1 MNSIVLWF
9 DLARRSFRSQSVY
22 RINVLVNL
30 IYSFMSVLINVSVWN
45 ALYAQNVDPAATLSE
60 AITYSV
66 ISSTFLVG
74 MQLWPGS
81 RIGDAVYS
89 GEVGQQMVRP
99 MNLLAQHAAMELGE
113 KMFNFFT
120 CILPCI
126 VAAKIVYNALLF
138 PATLADVLFFLL
150 SALLGNMIFLLLN
163 TILGYTA
170 FWLGNVWYIQWF
182 LTAAMYVFGGAE
194 SFPGY
199 FGILSVPAFR
209 RYAPACYHRA
219 CDLYVS
225 ECRACRRTD
234 HRSGR
239 CCAEGYFENAD
250 ALAEATQEH
259 HGHRQP
265 RYGRALSDYGP
276 HGDHVFRQHHRAWP
290 DRCDL

>member
-113 KMFNFFT
+113 KTFNFFT

-126 VAAKIVYNALLF
+126 VAAKIVYNFQCWIYYALYNICHCNDFQLYF
-138 PATLADVLFFLL
+138 SRCYTKSLGHTLASYHIGIGRHYLRMRLFDFLA
-150 SALLGNMIFLLLN
+150 SK
-163 TILGYTA
+163 
-170 FWLGNVWYIQWF
+170 
-182 LTAAMYVFGGAE
+182 
-194 SFPGY
+194 
-199 FGILSVPAFR
+199 
-209 RYAPACYHRA
+209 
-219 CDLYVS
+219 
-225 ECRACRRTD
+225 
-234 HRSGR
+234 
-239 CCAEGYFENAD
+239 CCSHWQCF
-250 ALAEATQEH
+250 
-259 HGHRQP
+259 
-265 RYGRALSDYGP
+265 S
-276 HGDHVFRQHHRAWP
+276 
-290 DRCDL
+290 

>member
-74 MQLWPGS
+74 MQLWPGV

-182 LTAAMYVFGGAE
+182 LPFRCVLFIPMEMYLGRLSMNQIIFNLCLQVLWLLGLLLLERFVWYRAQKKIVVQGG
-194 SFPGY
+194 
-199 FGILSVPAFR
+199 
-209 RYAPACYHRA
+209 
-219 CDLYVS
+219 
-225 ECRACRRTD
+225 
-234 HRSGR
+234 
-239 CCAEGYFENAD
+239 
-250 ALAEATQEH
+250 
-259 HGHRQP
+259 
-265 RYGRALSDYGP
+265 
-276 HGDHVFRQHHRAWP
+276 
-290 DRCDL
+290 

>member
-74 MQLWPGS
+74 MQ
-81 RIGDAVYS
+81 
-89 GEVGQQMVRP
+89 
-99 MNLLAQHAAMELGE
+99 LAQHAAMELGE

-182 LTAAMYVFGGAE
+182 LTAAMYVFGGE
-194 SFPGY
+194 MVPFWFLPDKLNIITWFMPFRCVLFIPMEMYLGR
-199 FGILSVPAFR
+199 LSMNQIIFNLCLQVLWLLGLLLLERFVW
-209 RYAPACYHRA
+209 YRA
-219 CDLYVS
+219 QKKIVVQ
-225 ECRACRRTD
+225 
-234 HRSGR
+234 G
-239 CCAEGYFENAD
+239 G
-250 ALAEATQEH
+250 
-259 HGHRQP
+259 
-265 RYGRALSDYGP
+265 
-276 HGDHVFRQHHRAWP
+276 
-290 DRCDL
+290 

>member
-30 IYSFMSVLINVSVWN
+30 IYSFMSVLINISVWN

-182 LTAAMYVFGGAE
+182 LTAAMYVFGGE
-194 SFPGY
+194 MVPFWFLPDKLNIITWFMPFRCVLFIPMEMYLGR
-199 FGILSVPAFR
+199 LSMNQIIFNLCLQVLWLLGLLLLERFVW
-209 RYAPACYHRA
+209 YRA
-219 CDLYVS
+219 QKKIVVQ
-225 ECRACRRTD
+225 
-234 HRSGR
+234 G
-239 CCAEGYFENAD
+239 G
-250 ALAEATQEH
+250 
-259 HGHRQP
+259 
-265 RYGRALSDYGP
+265 
-276 HGDHVFRQHHRAWP
+276 
-290 DRCDL
+290 

>member
-182 LTAAMYVFGGAE
+182 LTAAMYVFGGE
-194 SFPGY
+194 MVPFWFLPDKLNIITWFMPFRCVLFIPMEMYLGRLSMNQIIFNLCLQVSGFVSFG
-199 FGILSVPAFR
+199 FKVWISQRMEFSR
-209 RYAPACYHRA
+209 ITS
-219 CDLYVS
+219 DLFFLTVHIRNRFNIY
-225 ECRACRRTD
+225 T
-234 HRSGR
+234 
-239 CCAEGYFENAD
+239 
-250 ALAEATQEH
+250 
-259 HGHRQP
+259 
-265 RYGRALSDYGP
+265 
-276 HGDHVFRQHHRAWP
+276 
-290 DRCDL
+290 